1 MMSRLQGKTLNNE
14 LDHIRQSIQD
24 ILTTP
29 IGTRLMLREYG
40 SLLSQL
46 IDAPINETT
55 QLQIKAAT
63 ANAILQ
69 WEPRVMPNSISLYES
84 EGGRHVL
91 DLDLT
96 MTSNNQN
103 QSLKIPLDLG
113 ATL

>member
-69 WEPRVMPNSISLYES
+69 WEPRVMPNSINLYQS
-84 EGGRHVL
+84 EDGQHFF
-91 DLDLT
+91 DFDLT
-96 MTSNNQN
+96 LVSNNQN
-103 QSLKIPLDLG
+103 QSMKLPLGLG

>member
-1 MMSRLQGKTLNNE
+1 MMSREQGAMVADE
-14 LDHIRQSIQD
+14 LDQIRQSIHD

-29 IGTRLMLREYG
+29 IGSRVMRREYG
-40 SLLSQL
+40 SLIPQL
-46 IDAPINETT
+46 IDAPFNEITAL
-55 QLQIKAAT
+55 QLKAAT

-84 EGGRHVL
+84 EGGRHDL